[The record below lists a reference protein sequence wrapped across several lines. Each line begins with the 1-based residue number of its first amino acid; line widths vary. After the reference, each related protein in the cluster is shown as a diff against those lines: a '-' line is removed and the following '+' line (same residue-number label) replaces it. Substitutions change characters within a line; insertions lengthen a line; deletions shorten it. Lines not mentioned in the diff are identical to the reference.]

1 MPWFDYTAARADGEV
16 VQGRLEAA
24 DRQAL
29 ARRLQADGQT
39 PLRIHEEGG
48 RGAGGQAAT
57 VMRGGGLGV
66 RRLRGR
72 DIDYL
77 TLELATLLRAGPPLD
92 KSLDTMAR
100 LADRPA
106 LQALIADLGREIRA
120 GAALSQA
127 MERQGAVFDRFFLN
141 MVRAG
146 EATGA
151 LDMALE
157 RLAEFRARSRELRES
172 IFSALLYPAILVV
185 MAVVA
190 VAVMLAF
197 VVPRFTEMFV
207 DAGREL
213 PLLTQIVVASGHFVE
228 QWWWAIGLAGAG
240 IFVWLRRSWRD
251 PVRREAWDARL
262 LRLPLAG
269 PLATKIEAGRFTRTL
284 GTLLGNGVSLLTA
297 MDIAKEV
304 VGNRVIARGLSE
316 VAVKVRQ
323 GEGLSRPLMEADV
336 LPPLTNQLLRVG
348 EETGRLEHMLQQLAD
363 IYEREVRDGIARLL
377 TLAEPVIILVIAGF
391 ITVIILSVVLAVIET
406 NNLAF

>member
-1 MPWFDYTAARADGEV
+1 
-16 VQGRLEAA
+16 L
-24 DRQAL
+24 
-29 ARRLQADGQT
+29 DGQF
-39 PLRIHEEGG
+39 P
-48 RGAGGQAAT
+48 
-57 VMRGGGLGV
+57 
-66 RRLRGR
+66 RL
-72 DIDYL
+72 Y
-77 TLELATLLRAGPPLD
+77 
-92 KSLDTMAR
+92 
-100 LADRPA
+100 
-106 LQALIADLGREIRA
+106 
-120 GAALSQA
+120 
-127 MERQGAVFDRFFLN
+127 VN

-157 RLAEFRARSRELRES
+157 RLAEFRGKARELRES
-172 IFSALLYPAILVV
+172 IFSALLYPSILVV

-213 PLLTQIVVASGHFVE
+213 PLLTRVVVASGNFVE
-228 QWWWAIGLAGAG
+228 QWWWAIGLAVAG
-240 IFVWLRRSWRD
+240 VFLWLRRAWRD

-269 PLATKIEAGRFTRTL
+269 PLVTKIEAGRFTRTL

-297 MDIAKEV
+297 MDIAKQV

-316 VAVKVRQ
+316 VALKVRQ
-323 GEGLSRPLMEADV
+323 GEGLARPLAEADV

>member
-16 VQGRLEAA
+16 VQGRIEAT

-29 ARRLQADGQT
+29 ARRLQADGHT
-39 PLRIHEEGG
+39 PLRIQEEGA
-48 RGAGGQAAT
+48 GAGGDQVGPRVRVAL
-57 VMRGGGLGV
+57 GG
-66 RRLRGR
+66 RRLRAR
-72 DIDYL
+72 DIDFL
-77 TLELATLLRAGPPLD
+77 TLELATLLRAGLPLD

-106 LQALIADLGREIRA
+106 LQALIADLGRDIRA

-157 RLAEFRARSRELRES
+157 RLADFRARARELRES
-172 IFSALLYPAILVV
+172 IVSALLYPSILIVL
-185 MAVVA
+185 AVVA

-213 PLLTQIVVASGHFVE
+213 PLLTRAVVASGQFVE
-228 QWWWAIGLAGAG
+228 QWWWAIGLAFAG
-240 IFVWLRRSWRD
+240 LVLWFRRAWRD

-262 LRLPLAG
+262 LRIPLVG
-269 PLATKIEAGRFTRTL
+269 RLLQRIEAGRFTRTL
-284 GTLLGNGVSLLTA
+284 GTLMGNGVSLLTA
-297 MDIAKEV
+297 MDIAKEI

-316 VAVKVRQ
+316 AAVKVRQ
-323 GEGLSRPLMEADV
+323 GEGLARPLMEADV

-363 IYEREVRDGIARLL
+363 IYEREVRDSIARLL

>member
-24 DRQAL
+24 DRRAL

-39 PLRIHEEGG
+39 PLRIHGEGES
-48 RGAGGQAAT
+48 GAGGQATTAT
-57 VMRGGGLGV
+57 RISLGV

-77 TLELATLLRAGPPLD
+77 TLELATLLRAGLPLD

-100 LADRPA
+100 LAGRPA
-106 LQALIADLGREIRA
+106 LQALIADMSREIRA

-127 MERQGAVFDRFFLN
+127 MERQGPVFDRFFLN

-213 PLLTQIVVASGHFVE
+213 PLLTQVVVASGHFVE

>member
-1 MPWFDYTAARADGEV
+1 MPWFEYSAARGDGEV

-39 PLRIHEEGG
+39 PLRIHQEGE
-48 RGAGGQAAT
+48 RGAGGRVAPAI
-57 VMRGGGLGV
+57 RGGLGG
-66 RRLRGR
+66 RRLSGR

-77 TLELATLLRAGPPLD
+77 TLELATLLRAGLPLD

-127 MERQGAVFDRFFLN
+127 MERQGPVFDRFFLN

-157 RLAEFRARSRELRES
+157 RLAEFRGKARELRES
-172 IFSALLYPAILVV
+172 IFSALLYPSILVV

-213 PLLTQIVVASGHFVE
+213 PLLTRVVVASGNFVE
-228 QWWWAIGLAGAG
+228 QWWWAIGLAAAG
-240 IFVWLRRSWRD
+240 VFLWLRRAWRD

-269 PLATKIEAGRFTRTL
+269 PLVTKIEAGRFTRTL

-297 MDIAKEV
+297 MDIAKQV

-316 VAVKVRQ
+316 VALKVRQ
-323 GEGLSRPLMEADV
+323 GEGLARPLAEADV